1 MDNLT
6 SKMAALVNGGH
17 ANHPET
23 TITPPGAPGKPYIIS
38 SQDGEIIYIPLS
50 KSATRLLVTGA
61 ETDNAFAIVGSG
73 GSQSD
78 PIGFHYHRAA
88 HDIFLCLRGH
98 INVWA
103 DAQCRTLGA
112 GDFASVPPGTVHQYQ
127 ILGPHSEMMGL
138 IVPGGW
144 EEFFRFIG
152 EPYQGPMWPMQDE
165 RDFFETLLPRLKRAA
180 EKFDMVPCP
189 QKESFGPQEWS
200 GAENVLPGKLEPYF
214 LKSGTGPAYEVG
226 GTVCRPVCTTKESG
240 GRFSLGSIESSKLF
254 HAMGIFAKAGQT
266 VRFDK
271 VHHAFYVDMG
281 SVTFHLDG
289 TAPTKLSVGEMLYVP
304 KGTAFRFETVSRF
317 SRLYAFASGD
327 GLVEVL
333 CRLGREHTTSVL
345 PETAE
350 KCDVGALEAL
360 GPECAFTV
368 W

>member
-6 SKMAALVNGGH
+6 SKMAALVNGH
-17 ANHPET
+17 ANPPET
-23 TITPPGAPGKPYIIS
+23 TLTPPGAPGRPYIIS

-73 GSQSD
+73 GSQGD

-98 INVWA
+98 INRSPWHRPSVSDPRSA
-103 DAQCRTLGA
+103 LGD
-112 GDFASVPPGTVHQYQ
+112 G
-127 ILGPHSEMMGL
+127 GL

-152 EPYQGPMWPMQDE
+152 EPYQGPMWPMHDE
-165 RDFFETLLPRLKRAA
+165 REFFDVLLPRLKQAA

-200 GAENVLPGKLEPYF
+200 GEENVLPGKLEPYF
-214 LKSGTGPAYEVG
+214 LQSGTGPAYEFG
-226 GTVCRPVCTTKESG
+226 GTVCRPVCTTRESG

-254 HAMGIFAKAGQT
+254 HSAGIFAKPGQT

-271 VHHAFYVDMG
+271 VHHAFYVDTG
-281 SVTFHLDG
+281 SVMFHLDG
-289 TAPTKLSVGEMLYVP
+289 TAPTKLSAGEMLYVP
-304 KGTAFRFETVSRF
+304 KGTAFRCETVSRF
-317 SRLYAFASGD
+317 SKMYAFASGD
-327 GLVEVL
+327 GLVEVF
-333 CRLGREHTTSVL
+333 CRLGREHKTSIL
-345 PETAE
+345 AEKAE

-360 GPECAFTV
+360 GPEYAFTV

>member
-6 SKMAALVNGGH
+6 SKMAALVNGH
-17 ANHPET
+17 ANPLET
-23 TITPPGAPGKPYIIS
+23 TITPPGAPGRPYIIS

-73 GSQSD
+73 GSQGD

-112 GDFASVPPGTVHQYQ
+112 GDFASVPPGTIHQYQ

-144 EEFFRFIG
+144 EEFFRVIG
-152 EPYQGPMWPMQDE
+152 EPYQGPMWPMQDD
-165 RDFFETLLPRLKRAA
+165 RDFFQTLLPRLKLAA

-189 QKESFGPQEWS
+189 QKESFGPQEWT
-200 GAENVLPGKLEPYF
+200 GEENVLPGKLEPYF
-214 LKSGTGPAYEVG
+214 LKSGTGPAYEFG
-226 GTVCRPVCTTKESG
+226 GTVCRPVCTTKESD

-254 HAMGIFAKAGQT
+254 HAAGIFAKPGQT

-271 VHHAFYVDMG
+271 VHHAFYVDTG
-281 SVTFHLDG
+281 SVTFHLEG

-317 SRLYAFASGD
+317 SKMYAFASGD

-333 CRLGREHTTSVL
+333 CRMGREHKTSLL

-350 KCDVGALEAL
+350 KCDVSVLEAL
-360 GPECAFTV
+360 GPEYAFTV